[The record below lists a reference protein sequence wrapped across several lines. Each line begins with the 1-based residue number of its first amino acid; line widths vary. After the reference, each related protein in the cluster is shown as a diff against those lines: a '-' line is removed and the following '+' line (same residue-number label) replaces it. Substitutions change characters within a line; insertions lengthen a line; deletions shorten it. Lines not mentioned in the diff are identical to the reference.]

1 MTRVLIKDFLKPP
14 KERSASTR
22 PQGRR
27 VRLFMLKNWSDVDQF
42 TVMFEKGLRAT
53 ISFMDEAFA
62 KLLEG
67 YSLDEFAEKVKF
79 GRLSE
84 YNEQLLVKAVS
95 NRLAHRGG
103 SVGRNEHKAKE

>member
-14 KERSASTR
+14 KEISASTR

-62 KLLEG
+62 KLLDD
-67 YSLDEFAEKVKF
+67 YTLDEFAKKVKF
-79 GRLSE
+79 DNLSE
-84 YNEQLLVKAVS
+84 YNEILLIKAIS
-95 NRLAHRGG
+95 NRLTHGKSAVDK
-103 SVGRNEHKAKE
+103 SKQKAKK

>member
-22 PQGRR
+22 PQGKR
-27 VRLFMLKNWSDVDQF
+27 VRLFILENWPDVDQF
-42 TVMFEKGLRAT
+42 NVMFEKGLRAT

-95 NRLAHRGG
+95 NRIVHGG
-103 SVGRNEHKAKE
+103 SAVDKSKQKAKK